1 MNFVKVNNLKHDA
14 LDFPK
19 ILRQIPSPPK
29 QLFWIGAHPG
39 EFLNKPRVAIVGSR
53 KVSAYGRSVTER
65 LGGELARAGVVI
77 VSGLALGVDSIAH
90 QTALDAGGLTIAVLP
105 TSLDQIYPAIHL
117 NLARQI
123 VDSGGCLVSE
133 YPPGTE
139 AFPSNFVARNRL
151 VSGLA
156 DVLLITEAA
165 KNSGTMHT
173 AGFALEQGR
182 TVMAVPG
189 NINSPISE
197 GTNNLIKAGATPVTS
212 VEDIFFALGL
222 NPDAPKQ
229 TKIFRGNDN
238 EQKIFDLIG
247 QGIADQE
254 ELAEAAGLDGP
265 ALSATLTMLEINGY
279 IRAESGNWI
288 IA

>member
-1 MNFVKVNNLKHDA
+1 MKVNSLKHDDP
-14 LDFPK
+14 DFPE

-29 QLFWIGAHPG
+29 ELFWIGTHPG
-39 EFLNKPRVAIVGSR
+39 EFLDKPRVAIVGSR
-53 KVSAYGRSVTER
+53 KVSAYGRAVTER
-65 LGGELARAGVVI
+65 LASELARAGVVI

-90 QTALDAGGLTIAVLP
+90 QATLDAGGLTIAVLP
-105 TSLDQIYPAIHL
+105 TSLDQIYPASHL

-123 VDSGGCLVSE
+123 MSSGGCLICE

-139 AFPSNFVARNRL
+139 AFPSNFIARNRL

-189 NINSPISE
+189 NINAPGSE
-197 GTNNLIKAGATPVTS
+197 GCNNLIKTGAAPATS
-212 VEDIFFALGL
+212 VSDVFFGLGL
-222 NPDAPKQ
+222 DPGAPRQ
-229 TKIFRGNDN
+229 TKIFRGSDN
-238 EQKIFDLIG
+238 EQKIFDLIKG
-247 QGIADQE
+247 GITDQE
-254 ELAEAAGLDGP
+254 ELAEAAKLASP

-279 IRAESGNWI
+279 IRAESGNWTL
-288 IA
+288 A